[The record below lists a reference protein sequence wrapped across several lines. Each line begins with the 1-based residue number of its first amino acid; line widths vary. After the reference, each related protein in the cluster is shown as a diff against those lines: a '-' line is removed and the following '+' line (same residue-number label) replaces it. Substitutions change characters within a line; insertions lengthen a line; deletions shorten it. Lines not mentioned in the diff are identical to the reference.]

1 MLRSLSSLALLPGCL
16 LWRGGDDRCARD
28 QTWVIASQAD
38 VSHYAGCNVAREIR
52 IETTPIGGIE
62 QIELAALI
70 SVAGT
75 ITVRGNHGLHGLYLP
90 RLERAGG
97 IEVADNDELT
107 TLAVPKLTG
116 VTGGFVVTG
125 NHDLE
130 LIAAEELVSVGKAL
144 VIAGQPKLTLLEMG
158 KLAHAETLRLDA
170 DPGLPPE
177 VVEQLRAKTA
187 IP

>member
-16 LWRGGDDRCARD
+16 LWRGGEDRCA
-28 QTWVIASQAD
+28 TAWIIASHAD
-38 VSHYAGCNVAREIR
+38 VSRYAGCKVAGEIR
-52 IETTPIGGIE
+52 IETTPIGGTE
-62 QIELAALI
+62 EIELAALV
-70 SVAGT
+70 SVGGT
-75 ITVRGNHGLHGLYLP
+75 ITVRGNHALHGLYLP
-90 RLERAGG
+90 RLEQAGR
-97 IEVADNDELT
+97 IDVAANDELT
-107 TLAVPKLTG
+107 TLAVPRLAS
-116 VTGGFVVTG
+116 VTGGFVVTD

-158 KLAHAETLRLDA
+158 KLAHVESLRLDA

-177 VVEQLRAKTA
+177 VVEQLRAKPA